1 MASPAPQ
8 VAGVRRE
15 ARLEVPERVLFRE
28 LGGESVLLN
37 LASESYFGL
46 DEVGTAMWSAL
57 VEHASVAD
65 ALPAI
70 LDRYD
75 ADGGVVER
83 DLIGLVERLVEH
95 GLLEIRDR

>member
-1 MASPAPQ
+1 MAGPERQ
-8 VAGVRRE
+8 VATVERA
-15 ARLEVPERVLFRE
+15 ARLAVPERVLFRE
-28 LGGESVLLN
+28 LGGEAVLLN

-57 VEHASVAD
+57 VEHASVAS

-75 ADGGVVER
+75 ADVGVMER

-95 GLLEIRDR
+95 GLLEICDR